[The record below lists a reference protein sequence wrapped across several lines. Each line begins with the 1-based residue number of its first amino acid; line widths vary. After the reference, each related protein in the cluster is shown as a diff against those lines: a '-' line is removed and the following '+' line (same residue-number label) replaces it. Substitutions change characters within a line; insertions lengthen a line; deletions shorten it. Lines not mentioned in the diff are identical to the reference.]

1 MDLMTISGKINIL
14 DIIKQTDF
22 YEDTGVGGG
31 RAYRIKACHTNHL
44 HSKLSERGLWSL
56 GWDACT
62 GVGSHQSCKNTS
74 SLIKQQPQKSWS
86 KVSGEVKNNICPFG
100 SQPP

>member
-1 MDLMTISGKINIL
+1 MLEECGLNDHRGQINIL

-22 YEDTGVGGG
+22 YEEALWEG
-31 RAYRIKACHTNHL
+31 AYRIKACHTNHL

-62 GVGSHQSCKNTS
+62 GAGSHQSCKNTS
-74 SLIKQQPQKSWS
+74 SLIKLRPQKAAA
-86 KVSGEVKNNICPFG
+86 KA
-100 SQPP
+100 QAR